1 MSLLFPLKCFIVLPF
16 LYLLL
21 FLLFLLSA
29 SLQPTFML
37 LKKRQGFKFT
47 NDENHRKTSVSGSST
62 TSLDKML
69 RYTGSNKSSQ
79 EQPEDIL
86 ADSIIFQ
93 AEKPPIWKR
102 KRFHFIIGL
111 SVGLIAAYGASTTP
125 VAQTHL
131 NDLQSYLSLQ
141 LAEMD
146 WDSIIPVTDMVDEL
160 FGNVTNFF
168 TPTPSSD
175 QPFMPALEYREA
187 LDLKPHFP
195 VVLIPGIISSGLES
209 WGTLEKSKRFFR
221 KRMWGT
227 TSNVLECSV
236 GTKRAPANQC
246 CDIKPCLDRFYWIK
260 SCGLSI

>member
-1 MSLLFPLKCFIVLPF
+1 V
-16 LYLLL
+16 
-21 FLLFLLSA
+21 
-29 SLQPTFML
+29 
-37 LKKRQGFKFT
+37 
-47 NDENHRKTSVSGSST
+47 
-62 TSLDKML
+62 L
-69 RYTGSNKSSQ
+69 RYTTTNLKQ

-141 LAEMD
+141 LSEMD
-146 WDSIIPVTDMVDEL
+146 WDKIMPVTDMVDEL

-175 QPFMPALEYREA
+175 QPFMPALEYRET

-227 TSNVLECSV
+227 TSNVFFLCLFKGGFFFFNCYCAGKAMFRSV
-236 GTKRAPANQC
+236 LLDKELWTEHLKLDPVTGLDPPGIKIRAAQGIVRQHNSVSYAMYPKR
-246 CDIKPCLDRFYWIK
+246 DL
-260 SCGLSI
+260 

>member
-1 MSLLFPLKCFIVLPF
+1 
-16 LYLLL
+16 
-21 FLLFLLSA
+21 
-29 SLQPTFML
+29 ML

-62 TSLDKML
+62 TSLDKVL
-69 RYTGSNKSSQ
+69 RYTTTNHNQ

-131 NDLQSYLSLQ
+131 NDLQSYLTLQ
-141 LAEMD
+141 LSEMD
-146 WDSIIPVTDMVDEL
+146 WDKIMPVTDMVDEL

-175 QPFMPALEYREA
+175 QPFMPALEYRET

-227 TSNVLECSV
+227 TSNVFFC
-236 GTKRAPANQC
+236 A
-246 CDIKPCLDRFYWIK
+246 CLKEASFFFNRY
-260 SCGLSI
+260 CAG

>member
-1 MSLLFPLKCFIVLPF
+1 
-16 LYLLL
+16 
-21 FLLFLLSA
+21 
-29 SLQPTFML
+29 ML

-47 NDENHRKTSVSGSST
+47 NDENHRKTSVSDSST
-62 TSLDKML
+62 TSLDKVL
-69 RYTGSNKSSQ
+69 RYTTTNHKQ

-141 LAEMD
+141 LSEMD
-146 WDSIIPVTDMVDEL
+146 WDKIMPVTDMVDEL

-175 QPFMPALEYREA
+175 QPFMPALEYRET

-227 TSNVLECSV
+227 TSNVFFCACLKEASFFLIV
-236 GTKRAPANQC
+236 IVR
-246 CDIKPCLDRFYWIK
+246 DKPCLDRFY
-260 SCGLSI
+260 